1 MRRLQ
6 CISNLLNSTCF
17 FHRRGKIRVLDLTDV
32 NSDFWSI
39 WTGTY
44 EKDCSHQDRTQK
56 KSEDTCHY
64 SRVKKYLNLVTDLK
78 LVNSQLDECAMYL
91 WQWAQQKKDSVH
103 LCCQKLEIW
112 SDMSYVIDILQSVD
126 LHCIRE
132 LKMTYL
138 RIEDPAPFGSY
149 LGQMRNLHT
158 LMLEGIVNTYSNIE
172 SEELEEKWMNTL
184 FSQLPKLHC
193 LLHLYVDYI
202 HVLIGSLAKWFR

>member
-1 MRRLQ
+1 M
-6 CISNLLNSTCF
+6 
-17 FHRRGKIRVLDLTDV
+17 LDLTDV

-56 KSEDTCHY
+56 KAVETCRY
-64 SRVKKYLNLVTDLK
+64 SGVKKYLNVVTDLK
-78 LVNSQLDECAMYL
+78 LVNSQLDECTMYL
-91 WQWAQQKKDSVH
+91 WQWAQQRKGSVH

-112 SDMSYVIDILQSVD
+112 ADMPDVIDILQSVD

-132 LKMTYL
+132 LKLTYL
-138 RIEDPAPFGSY
+138 RIEDTAPFGSY

-172 SEELEEKWMNTL
+172 SEELEEEWMNTL

-202 HVLIGSLAKWFR
+202 HVLIGSLAEWLR